1 MPAATGASPVRASF
15 SSWRF
20 PSGGLKSAPNTPR
33 SFMKPSRLRYFL
45 FVFSFLPILLA
56 VAAPAAQAAI
66 DWKQLFPIA
75 SPPARSYLAMAYDI
89 ASEKVVVFGG
99 FDGRGYLRDTWTF
112 DGWDDLGQ
120 S

>member
-1 MPAATGASPVRASF
+1 
-15 SSWRF
+15 
-20 PSGGLKSAPNTPR
+20 
-33 SFMKPSRLRYFL
+33 MKPSRLRYFL